1 SAPDSGDGERAEV
14 VAATGEASERAEAEG
29 RPAPG
34 ASTAPPRAA
43 GPVRR
48 WCVMTARGLRWI
60 PVCAVAA
67 LWCVALTR
75 AALEIGGA
83 AAGVAA
89 VVAGGWGLSVLPVHC
104 VPKSRADEQAA
115 RARAAARRLVARVR
129 GGQGE
134 PGDG

>member
-1 SAPDSGDGERAEV
+1 
-14 VAATGEASERAEAEG
+14 
-29 RPAPG
+29 
-34 ASTAPPRAA
+34 
-43 GPVRR
+43 
-48 WCVMTARGLRWI
+48 MTARGLRWI

-83 AAGVAA
+83 AAGLAA